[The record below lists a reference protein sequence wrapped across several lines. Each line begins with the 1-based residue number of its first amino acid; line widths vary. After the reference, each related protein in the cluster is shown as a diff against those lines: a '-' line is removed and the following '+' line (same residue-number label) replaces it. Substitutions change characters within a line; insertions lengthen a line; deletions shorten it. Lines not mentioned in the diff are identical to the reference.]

1 MNPTL
6 SSHSEQRSMLFRLLA
21 AGVVAMST
29 SACGV
34 SYQARIADDAC
45 EHCYVTASGV
55 PYKSQEAYDP

>member
-1 MNPTL
+1 
-6 SSHSEQRSMLFRLLA
+6 MLFRLLA